1 MGMMDG
7 GDNFKDRCHACD
19 GTAMGGTM
27 LRSIDDRNKKICSNC
42 HSKLNDNDKQT
53 FVSASQ
59 LKIGLFT

>member
-27 LRSIDDRNKKICSNC
+27 LRSIDDRNKKICSIMVDTRMC
-42 HSKLNDNDKQT
+42 DTRIGHQIRHS
-53 FVSASQ
+53 
-59 LKIGLFT
+59 

>member
-27 LRSIDDRNKKICSNC
+27 LRSIDDRNKKINITAALISINR
-42 HSKLNDNDKQT
+42 LA
-53 FVSASQ
+53 FVNERS
-59 LKIGLFT
+59 